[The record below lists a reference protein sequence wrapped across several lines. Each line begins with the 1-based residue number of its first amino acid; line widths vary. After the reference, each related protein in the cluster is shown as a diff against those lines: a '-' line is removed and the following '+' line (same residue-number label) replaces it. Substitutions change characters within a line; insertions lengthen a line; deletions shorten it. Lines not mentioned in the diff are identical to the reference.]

1 MPVAVPQVLVVQ
13 PRCDSRALRSAAPTC
28 RLVQGDRR
36 QLFYCDCLVFDGFIQ
51 RIRIARPKAA
61 HTLRVCGIEL
71 ALGGPAIAGG
81 RSALT
86 LEISRTRT
94 TSREPSARRPTH
106 MPDVLDL
113 RVSSRLSSSC
123 NDRSVAQRHPL
134 LGVAGRAIWGLTC
147 EHVLC
152 SANIP
157 SDFSGR
163 ARRINYDSGS
173 RAAAARYKSA
183 RVSRGMLPHAD
194 SLALVDCV
202 ADYCPVTD

>member
-1 MPVAVPQVLVVQ
+1 M
-13 PRCDSRALRSAAPTC
+13 SF
-28 RLVQGDRR
+28 DRR
-36 QLFYCDCLVFDGFIQ
+36 V
-51 RIRIARPKAA
+51 
-61 HTLRVCGIEL
+61 
-71 ALGGPAIAGG
+71 
-81 RSALT
+81 
-86 LEISRTRT
+86 
-94 TSREPSARRPTH
+94 
-106 MPDVLDL
+106 
-113 RVSSRLSSSC
+113 RVSFEDDDGR

-134 LGVAGRAIWGLTC
+134 LGAAGRAIWGLTC

-194 SLALVDCV
+194 SLVLVDCV